1 MGNIDFYKEMFI
13 TRIYYDI
20 RYDVIKTLFQFDVVN
35 GNLSFLAYQ
44 FFRLAGLREFDID
57 GRNDERMSFAAKC
70 KEDSYPY
77 SQSSFERCAK

>member
-1 MGNIDFYKEMFI
+1 MGNIDFYKEIFI

-57 GRNDERMSFAAKC
+57 GRNDHFL
-70 KEDSYPY
+70 
-77 SQSSFERCAK
+77 